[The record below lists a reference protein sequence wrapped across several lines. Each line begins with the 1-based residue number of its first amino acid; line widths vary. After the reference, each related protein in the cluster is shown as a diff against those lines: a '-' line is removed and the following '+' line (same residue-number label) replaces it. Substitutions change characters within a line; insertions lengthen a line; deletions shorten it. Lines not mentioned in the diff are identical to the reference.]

1 MELNNYID
9 STLLKMD
16 AKVEEI
22 NKLCEDAVKYHF
34 ETVCVSPYYVKY
46 VSELLKDS
54 NVGITTV
61 IGFPNGYTTTSTKEF
76 EAIEAINNGATEIDM
91 VINVSAFKNKD
102 YDYVKHEI
110 ETIRDA
116 IDGKI
121 LKVIIETNLLTP
133 KEIAKM
139 TEICNET
146 FVNYIKT
153 CTGFNGPVKLSDV
166 EIISE
171 NKNEV
176 LEIKVSG
183 GIKDIK
189 QVEELIKLG
198 VTRIGTSNAVNLM
211 NSECNGDCC
220 NNHECHCNDC
230 KCEEE

>member
-16 AKVEEI
+16 TKVEEI

-61 IGFPNGYTTTSTKEF
+61 IGFPNGYTTTSAKEF

-91 VINVSAFKNKD
+91 VINVSALKNKD

-133 KEIAKM
+133 KEIAKI
-139 TEICNET
+139 TEVCNET

-176 LEIKVSG
+176 LEIKASG